1 MSADLAWYGR
11 LLRYDG
17 WANGETLASLRSGAP
32 PASGLRWMAHIIG
45 AGELWLARLRDD
57 RPAMA
62 VWPDL
67 DLEGCAAGLARLA
80 ERWRKYLE
88 TIDDGDL
95 QEGVGYRNTL
105 GEYWTSTVADI
116 LTHVT
121 RVGNVFDRVNVAAE
135 PGNARRLRTRGHVA
149 RDIGLYASTAEAV
162 KTSMLME
169 NRVRRTE

>member
-1 MSADLAWYGR
+1 MTADLAWYGR

-45 AGELWLARLRDD
+45 CGELWLARLRDD
-57 RPAMA
+57 PPAMA

-67 DLEGCAAGLARLA
+67 DLEGCSAGLARLA
-80 ERWRKYLE
+80 ERWPKYLE

-95 QEGVGYRNTL
+95 QEGVGYRNTR

-121 RVGNVFDRVNVAAE
+121 LHGTYHRAQIAAAVRESGGE
-135 PGNARRLRTRGHVA
+135 PASTDFIHAARR
-149 RDIGLYASTAEAV
+149 GLV
-162 KTSMLME
+162 P
-169 NRVRRTE
+169 